1 MQEDHWDHWKIAGSL
16 CPLKEDRWNTFAAP
30 LSKGA
35 KLAYHA
41 ALSMAVQEDLESS
54 AERARIVDAQFDIRD
69 VLQAHSMASH
79 FQPIISIREKR
90 VIGLEALIRA
100 TDPKTGHAI
109 SPTYLFDAAS
119 RHSQSL
125 ALDRFCRE
133 SAVEGFAA
141 LARLDPELI
150 LFVNLDVASLNK
162 SAVESDGLIRLAE
175 EFGISAERVVIE
187 IIESKIRDAAA
198 LEQFIANH
206 RKRGFLIALDDM
218 GAGHSNLERIPT
230 IKPDIIKLDRSLI
243 KNIDREYHK
252 QELFDF
258 FIKLAHRI
266 GVIVVVEG
274 IETEG
279 EALSCLEH
287 GADLVQG
294 FYFAHPQPPDRSCL
308 MKGLEYATR
317 LRSVLTE
324 HMVRKFNEKKLK
336 YQHYSEIANRIT
348 AVIQMNDPK
357 NYEEV
362 LESALARFP
371 AAECAY
377 VIHESGR
384 QITRTVLNPIHPQR
398 KRTPLFGPAP
408 AGGNQ
413 SAKDYFMY
421 LGKNQRRYVT
431 SPYVSVASGNVCITI
446 SNRVTQPSGNSYVVC
461 VDINLSADDIWPA

>member
-1 MQEDHWDHWKIAGSL
+1 MTI
-16 CPLKEDRWNTFAAP
+16 
-30 LSKGA
+30 
-35 KLAYHA
+35 
-41 ALSMAVQEDLESS
+41 QEDLESS
-54 AERARIVDAQFDIRD
+54 AERARIVDAQFDIHD
-69 VLQAHSMASH
+69 VLKAQSMASH
-79 FQPIISIREKR
+79 FQPIISIRERR

-100 TDPKTGHAI
+100 IDPKSGQPI
-109 SPTYLFDAAS
+109 SASYLFDAAS
-119 RHSQSL
+119 RHSQAL
-125 ALDRFCRE
+125 HLDRLCRE
-133 SAVEGFAA
+133 SAVEGFAR
-141 LARLDPELI
+141 LASLDPELI
-150 LFVNLDVASLNK
+150 LFVNLDVSSLGR
-162 SAVESDGLIRLAE
+162 SAAESNALIKLTE
-175 EFGISAERVVIE
+175 EFGIPPERVVIE
-187 IIESKIRDAAA
+187 IVESRIRDATA
-198 LEQFIANH
+198 LQRFIANH
-206 RKRGFLIALDDM
+206 RRRGFLIALDDM
-218 GAGHSNLERIPT
+218 GAGHSNLERIPS

-243 KNIDREYHK
+243 KDIDHEYHK

-294 FYFAHPQPPDRSCL
+294 FYFAPPQPPDRSCL
-308 MKGLEYATR
+308 LSGLQYANR

-324 HMVRKFNEKKLK
+324 HMVRKFNERKLK
-336 YQHYSEIANRIT
+336 YQHYNEIANRIT
-348 AVIQMNDPK
+348 AVVEMSSPK
-357 NYEEV
+357 SYEET

-384 QITRTVLNPIHPQR
+384 QITRTVVNPTHPTR
-398 KRTPLFGPAP
+398 RRTALFGPAP

-446 SNRVTQPSGNSYVVC
+446 SNRVTQPSGESYVVC
-461 VDINLSADDIWPA
+461 VDIKLSSEGSS

>member
-1 MQEDHWDHWKIAGSL
+1 MME
-16 CPLKEDRWNTFAAP
+16 
-30 LSKGA
+30 
-35 KLAYHA
+35 
-41 ALSMAVQEDLESS
+41 
-54 AERARIVDAQFDIRD
+54 AQFELSD
-69 VLQAHSMASH
+69 VLQAHSIASH

-100 TDPKTGHAI
+100 TDPKTGRPI
-109 SPTYLFDAAS
+109 SASSLFDAAS
-119 RHSQSL
+119 RYRQSL
-125 ALDRFCRE
+125 QLDRLCRE
-133 SAVEGFAA
+133 AAVEGFAG
-141 LARLDPELI
+141 LASLDPELI
-150 LFVNLDVASLNK
+150 LFVNLDVASLGR
-162 SAVESDGLIRLAE
+162 SVAESNALIQLTD
-175 EFGISAERVVIE
+175 EFGIPPERVVIE
-187 IIESKIRDAAA
+187 IIESRIRDAQA
-198 LEQFIANH
+198 LQTFIANH
-206 RKRGFLIALDDM
+206 RERGFLIALDDM
-218 GAGHSNLERIPT
+218 GAGHSNLERIPS

-243 KNIDREYHK
+243 KDIDREYHK

-266 GVIVVVEG
+266 GVVVVVEG
-274 IETEG
+274 IETEA

-294 FYFAHPQPPDRSCL
+294 FYFAAPRPPERDCL
-308 MKGLEYATR
+308 LDGLQYASR

-324 HMVRKFNEKKLK
+324 HMVQKFNEKKLK
-336 YQHYSEIANRIT
+336 YQHYNEIASRIT
-348 AVIQMNDPK
+348 AVIQMSDPQR
-357 NYEEV
+357 YEET
-362 LESALARFP
+362 LEQALARFP

-384 QITRTVLNPIHPQR
+384 QITRTVLNPILPQR
-398 KRTPLFGPAP
+398 RRTALFGPAA

-461 VDINLSADDIWPA
+461 VDINLAAAQSGSG